1 MKRHYGEV
9 HANQYSKK
17 SCIGPKSWRS
27 CHAQT
32 DRTDFP
38 SSAEIFSARKP
49 WRYNYRSSSRSHF
62 TGIEDDLTDAF
73 VDAEF
78 PHETASIGESSTS
91 FKCGT
96 ADTWVRA
103 RMLGDPAECCLF
115 EEVRPQDVKQGS
127 LGDCWLMSALSC
139 LADHP
144 QKLKSLFSTKHI
156 TKDGKYDVYLWDLEK
171 EEWVAV
177 TIDEFLPCN
186 ISCGQPMPAFAK
198 PLGEEIWV
206 PLLELLGVR
215 KVLTGKSDVV
225 SYTRQKDTTWRR
237 RHTHRKNQLKRGA
250 GWNLGGVEQD
260 EHLFDCRARNPRAS
274 SWTWKSK
281 APTIDKEKLFGV
293 LQGHCADKHV
303 LGCSIAG
310 NSSGAEEAKG
320 NGLYTKHV
328 YSLLKVLDEQTDD
341 GTPVKLVKL
350 RNPWGY
356 KEWKGD
362 WADQCDGEESKWKDV
377 QFRPDPIHRQ
387 PQTENRVE
395 WMIGMWATHE
405 NPQLAERLSNTKKN
419 DGCFFMSFDDW
430 AAAFTCVSLCPV
442 GVAPV
447 PPAEEDPEDEDVAE
461 DGKSDSEE
469 DPRFDGPRPNNRA
482 NSPAM

>member
-206 PLLELLGVR
+206 PLLEKAFAKFCGTYGTLSGGGVAWAFQ
-215 KVLTGKSDVV
+215 VLTGKSDVV

-237 RHTHRKNQLKRGA
+237 RHTHRKNQLKRG
-250 GWNLGGVEQD
+250 
-260 EHLFDCRARNPRAS
+260 ARNPRAS

-362 WADQCDGEESKWKDV
+362 WADQCDGEESKWK
-377 QFRPDPIHRQ
+377 
-387 PQTENRVE
+387 
-395 WMIGMWATHE
+395 E

-469 DPRFDGPRPNNRA
+469 EFIEDEP
-482 NSPAM
+482 PAPKPVQF

>member
-1 MKRHYGEV
+1 MDFLEGNPWEVILKPGEQVTKVVMKL
-9 HANQYSKK
+9 
-17 SCIGPKSWRS
+17 
-27 CHAQT
+27 AQ
-32 DRTDFP
+32 
-38 SSAEIFSARKP
+38 RKP

-115 EEVRPQDVKQGS
+115 EE
-127 LGDCWLMSALSC
+127 
-139 LADHP
+139 
-144 QKLKSLFSTKHI
+144 
-156 TKDGKYDVYLWDLEK
+156 DGKYDVYLWDLEK

-206 PLLELLGVR
+206 PLLEKAFAKFCGTYGTLSGGGVAWAFQ
-215 KVLTGKSDVV
+215 VLTGKSDVV

-260 EHLFDCRARNPRAS
+260 EHLFDCPSFKPAA
-274 SWTWKSK
+274 
-281 APTIDKEKLFGV
+281 
-293 LQGHCADKHV
+293 GHCADKHV

-362 WADQCDGEESKWKDV
+362 WADQCDGEESKWKD
-377 QFRPDPIHRQ
+377 
-387 PQTENRVE
+387 
-395 WMIGMWATHE
+395 